1 MAKVDRL
8 YQEIHLW
15 DYFRFSYL
23 VMFRSITKVDSG
35 IFWTVERHISKLR
48 NQRKPNRSAIESL
61 RLTRWAYHFRGIY
74 RKFRK
79 DFYEIE
85 ESVFSS
91 IAYEMILE
99 FVTKA
104 ILVEVFILLQS
115 NAFYDEYYEEYCK
128 EWSVFWFTVGRK
140 LIRFYGNE
148 LCHEVCK
155 FII

>member
-23 VMFRSITKVDSG
+23 VMFRSIPKVDSG

-104 ILVEVFILLQS
+104 IFVEVFILLQS

>member
-23 VMFRSITKVDSG
+23 VMFCSITKVDSG
-35 IFWTVERHISKLR
+35 IFWTVERHILKLR

-61 RLTRWAYHFRGIY
+61 RLTRWAYRFRGIY

-85 ESVFSS
+85 EFVFSS
-91 IAYEMILE
+91 IAYETIVE

-104 ILVEVFILLQS
+104 ILVKFS
-115 NAFYDEYYEEYCK
+115 
-128 EWSVFWFTVGRK
+128 S
-140 LIRFYGNE
+140 FYGVTHSMMNITKNIVKSNRCFDLPSNE
-148 LCHEVCK
+148 N
-155 FII
+155 